1 MATRKSSR
9 APAKRGTS
17 TQDAGLPGGATDASD
32 PGAANAGERAVVDAA
47 RGVDQVAERSE
58 LELLAEQL
66 RYHERAYREG
76 APEVS
81 DAVFDELMDRY
92 TALADSLGVPASE
105 RLDAAPGA
113 DHTEG
118 FQTVEHRVPMLSLEK
133 LSPARRDSKGEAL
146 ALPEQ
151 LRAWYER
158 RRKEL
163 ELGPEAPLALMVEPK
178 IDGISVSLTYSG
190 GKLSRAVTR
199 GDGRKGDDITRQVR
213 ESRAVPLELSGVD
226 GELEIRGELYW
237 PRPAFE
243 AYNQKLKELGEKP
256 IINPR
261 NGCAGLMKRKD
272 PTGLGEVGVRSFMYQ
287 VAWAERVRL
296 PATQSAIIGWLKQ
309 AGAPV
314 YASEIYAAPGVEEAL
329 AYCEGYQ
336 SKRSSLDFDID
347 GMVIK
352 IEELAHYRR
361 LGATGHHPH
370 WGIAYKFPPEQK
382 PTRLLGIVVQVG
394 KSGKLTPVAEL
405 EPVFVA
411 GTVVSRAS
419 LHNFVELERKDVRVG
434 DTVRVEKAGEII
446 PQVVSV
452 DFDAR
457 PAGTVPYAPPERCPA
472 CDSEV
477 LAEEIFVYC
486 PNPACPAQ
494 VRERLEHFASRHAMD
509 IDGMGTALVE
519 QVTRELGVRS
529 PDQLFTLTAEQLTG
543 LERMGKKSAEN
554 VERALTRAK
563 GRGLARVLVGLAIR
577 HVGETMAEDLASYFG
592 TADALL
598 DFARRYVQGE
608 PDAVQTLS
616 PDKGQGAI
624 EGLAKKS
631 ATSIFA
637 EIDSDAVRAVF
648 EGLAD
653 AGVSLEATQARR
665 EAIEGVAGKTF
676 VLTGTLPTLKRSDAA
691 DAIKRAGGKV
701 TGSVSKQ
708 TDYVVAGEEAGSKLE
723 KAQSLGLAV
732 LDEAGLLRL
741 LGKPV

>member
-9 APAKRGTS
+9 PTPSRPKTQASADPAQETRPHPDG
-17 TQDAGLPGGATDASD
+17 P
-32 PGAANAGERAVVDAA
+32 PAGE
-47 RGVDQVAERSE
+47 AEQSE
-58 LELLAEQL
+58 LALLGEQL
-66 RYHERAYREG
+66 RYHERAYRDG

-92 TALADSLGVPASE
+92 ATLADSLGVPASE

-133 LSPARRDSKGEAL
+133 LSPARRDSKGESMAL
-146 ALPEQ
+146 GDQ

-163 ELGPEAPLALMVEPK
+163 ELPPDAPLALLVEPK
-178 IDGISVSLTYSG
+178 IDGISVSLTYAG
-190 GKLSRAVTR
+190 GKLARAVTR
-199 GDGRKGDDITRQVR
+199 GDGRKGDDITRQVK
-213 ESRAVPLELSGVD
+213 EARAVPAELTAVG

-237 PRPAFE
+237 PRKAFE
-243 AYNQKLKELGEKP
+243 AYNEQLRAEGEKP

-272 PTGLGEVGVRSFMYQ
+272 PTGLDKVGVRSFMYQ
-287 VAWAERVRL
+287 VAWAEGIRL
-296 PATQSAIIGWLKQ
+296 PSKQSAIIEWLKQ
-309 AGAPV
+309 AGATV
-314 YASEIYAAPGVEEAL
+314 YDRELCVATGVEEAL
-329 AYCEGYQ
+329 AYCESYQ
-336 SKRSSLDFDID
+336 ERRTGLDYDID

-352 IEELAHYRR
+352 IEELGYYDR
-361 LGATGHHPH
+361 LGSTGHHPH

-382 PTRLLGIVVQVG
+382 PTLLQGIVVQVG

-452 DFDAR
+452 DLDAR
-457 PAGTVPYAPPERCPA
+457 PSGTLRYERPTRCPA
-472 CDSEV
+472 CDTEV

-509 IDGMGTALVE
+509 IDGMGSALVE
-519 QVTRELGVRS
+519 QVTRELDVRS
-529 PDQLFTLTAEQLTG
+529 PEQLFGLTAVQLAG

-554 VERALTRAK
+554 VERALERAK
-563 GRGLARVLVGLAIR
+563 GRGLSRVLVGLAIR
-577 HVGETMAEDLASYFG
+577 HVGETMAQDLASYFG
-592 TADALL
+592 NADALL
-598 DFARRYVQGE
+598 EFARRYVSGDPE
-608 PDAVQTLS
+608 AVQVLS
-616 PDKGQGAI
+616 PDKGLGAI

-631 ATSIFA
+631 ASSIFA
-637 EIDSDAVRAVF
+637 EIDSEAVRAVF
-648 EGLAD
+648 AGLKS
-653 AGVSLEATQARR
+653 AGVSLEATRARR
-665 EAIEGVAGKTF
+665 EAVEGVAGKTF
-676 VLTGTLPTLKRSDAA
+676 VLTGTLPTLKRSEAA
-691 DAIKRAGGKV
+691 EAIKQAGGKV
-701 TGSVSKQ
+701 SGTVSKQ
-708 TDYVVAGEEAGSKLE
+708 TDYVVAGEEAGTKLE
-723 KAQSLGLAV
+723 KAQALGVAV
-732 LDEAGLLRL
+732 LGEAELLGL
-741 LGKPV
+741 LGKAAPPSLSE